1 VALKNTLDPSQQKFC
16 ILLQTKRLMLAS
28 LKIIIRFAN
37 VINEWVGKTASWL
50 TLFLVLLVCIDVGR
64 RYILNS
70 ASVWGMEL
78 EWHLFA
84 AIFLLGAGY
93 AFKHDRHVRVDLF
106 YSNFSERDKALT
118 NLIGGII
125 FLIPWCILIV
135 VVSYNY
141 AFGAFIDMEESP
153 DPDGL
158 PFRFIIKFTV
168 TIGIGLLLLQG
179 IANVAESVL
188 VLIEKPKTQE
198 QD

>member
-1 VALKNTLDPSQQKFC
+1 MLVFLKF
-16 ILLQTKRLMLAS
+16 
-28 LKIIIRFAN
+28 IIRFAN
-37 VINEWVGKTASWL
+37 NVNEWVGKTASWL

-106 YSNFSERDKALT
+106 YSNFSDRDKAWT
-118 NLIGGII
+118 NLVGGIV

-135 VVSYNY
+135 MVSYSY
-141 AFGAFIDMEESP
+141 AFVSFVDMEESP

-168 TIGIGLLLLQG
+168 TVGVGLLLLQG
-179 IANVAESVL
+179 IANVAESLL
-188 VLIEKPKTQE
+188 VLMNKPKTQE

>member
-1 VALKNTLDPSQQKFC
+1 MIAFLKFFTR
-16 ILLQTKRLMLAS
+16 I
-28 LKIIIRFAN
+28 AN
-37 VINEWVGKTASWL
+37 IVNEWAGKMTSWL
-50 TLFLVLLVCIDVGR
+50 TLLLVLLVCLDVGK
-64 RYILNS
+64 RYIFND

-106 YSNFSERDKALT
+106 YANFSKRDKAWT
-118 NLIGGII
+118 NLVGGVV
-125 FLIPWCILIV
+125 FLIPWCILIIIASF
-135 VVSYNY
+135 SY
-141 AFGAFIDMEESP
+141 AKGSFVILEESP

-188 VLIEKPKTQE
+188 VLIEKPKSQE